1 MRVIAVTLVAGLI
14 TVIELTWPPSETVAK
29 RRDRPVVL
37 ELFTSQG
44 CSSCPPADRLL
55 SDLGRRDLEGV
66 ELIPL
71 SFHVDYWNH
80 LGWRDVFSKSAWSKR
95 QRGYAEALGSRRVY
109 TPQVVI
115 QGEHDCVGSRV
126 SCVLKGIE
134 RARSRPARARV
145 EIDRLETSP
154 ESFSLRATVRAERL
168 ERSAEVIVVL
178 YESGLLT
185 EVSRGEN
192 ARRALRN
199 DFVVRAL
206 QEVAKIEARD
216 SRAHRLRAS
225 IALDPEWKIE
235 HIGAAVLVQDQSSR
249 LILAA
254 EDVSPPHNRLKPR

>member
-1 MRVIAVTLVAGLI
+1 MRVIAVTLVAGLMA
-14 TVIELTWPPSETVAK
+14 VIQLTWPASETVAK
-29 RRDRPVVL
+29 GRDRPVVL

-71 SFHVDYWNH
+71 SFHVDYWNY
-80 LGWRDVFSKSAWSKR
+80 LGWRDVFSRSAWSKR
-95 QRGYAEALGSRRVY
+95 QRRYAEALGSGRVY

-115 QGEHDCVGSRV
+115 QGEHDCVGSRE
-126 SCVLKGIE
+126 SCVLQGIE
-134 RARSRPARARV
+134 RARSRPGRARV

-154 ESFSLRATVRAERL
+154 ESFSFRATVRAERL
-168 ERSAEVIVVL
+168 ERSAEVIAVL

-206 QEVAKIEARD
+206 QELGNIEARE
-216 SRAHRLRAS
+216 SRTHRLRAS
-225 IALDPEWKIE
+225 IALDPQWKIE
-235 HIGAAVLVQDQSSR
+235 NIGAAVLIQDQTSR
-249 LILAA
+249 LILVAK
-254 EDVSPPHNRLKPR
+254 DVSPPDDRLKPR